1 MKFVN
6 QFSLFFF
13 IDITM
18 TKALSAK
25 YQKIKKDYKK
35 QLTKDVKIFL
45 KNKKKKSGN
54 IVVNVTKIS
63 QKMKN
68 KSLLSIESNII
79 KRERTLYYNY
89 KKVF

>member
-1 MKFVN
+1 M
-6 QFSLFFF
+6 
-13 IDITM
+13 TM
-18 TKALSAK
+18 TKDLSAK

-54 IVVNVTKIS
+54 MVVNVTKIS

-68 KSLLSIESNII
+68 KSLLSIENNVI

>member
-1 MKFVN
+1 M
-6 QFSLFFF
+6 
-13 IDITM
+13 TM
-18 TKALSAK
+18 TKDLSAK

-35 QLTKDVKIFL
+35 QLIKDVKIFL

-54 IVVNVTKIS
+54 MVVNVTKIS

-68 KSLLSIESNII
+68 KSLLSIENNVI

>member
-1 MKFVN
+1 MKFLN

-13 IDITM
+13 IDMTM
-18 TKALSAK
+18 TKDLSAK

-54 IVVNVTKIS
+54 MVVNVTKIS

-68 KSLLSIESNII
+68 KSLLSIENNVI

>member
-1 MKFVN
+1 
-6 QFSLFFF
+6 
-13 IDITM
+13 M

-45 KNKKKKSGN
+45 KNKKKKSEN

-68 KSLLSIESNII
+68 KSLLSIESCYRIRKN
-79 KRERTLYYNY
+79 
-89 KKVF
+89 VFL

>member
-1 MKFVN
+1 
-6 QFSLFFF
+6 
-13 IDITM
+13 M

-68 KSLLSIESNII
+68 KSLLSIEKNI
-79 KRERTLYYNY
+79 E
-89 KKVF
+89 